1 MNSLFRE
8 LKDLFWEDSSVLRL
22 YFLAYFLL
30 GMNLAIFFV
39 YCPLFLPLMGFDS
52 ISGVSLLVGIPAC
65 STLIGQNFWG
75 ALCLKGDRF
84 KLLLLLGSI
93 SFAPLY
99 LFLALSTN
107 TQILFLYLAVHGF
120 LLGAFYPSTQ
130 TLGTL
135 VQSEKKGEIIGK
147 FLTYESA
154 GWGLACLCMGL
165 LTGIYAPSIEVY
177 SRVFLALSLINGL
190 IVFYLFLSFPSKI
203 QGLDWT
209 RIQSRGKTA
218 YKRLLQSPPVL
229 CLFVYILLVETGG
242 TMFFFFFSRY
252 FTGILGGSEEVLGY
266 AMTVCTILGI
276 LSLPIVGRVS
286 DKRGY
291 FSVLVFS
298 AISYFFV
305 FSLVNLTSNP
315 ILVIMIYAMP
325 IYPLISV
332 SANAG
337 IASITSES
345 ERAIGFGLLESVF
358 HGATLLSPLFG
369 GIFLSKIGLENLP
382 LATLVFVSLGICF
395 LPVMKFF
402 QDRNQENP
410 LIKSV

>member
-1 MNSLFRE
+1 
-8 LKDLFWEDSSVLRL
+8 
-22 YFLAYFLL
+22 
-30 GMNLAIFFV
+30 
-39 YCPLFLPLMGFDS
+39 
-52 ISGVSLLVGIPAC
+52 
-65 STLIGQNFWG
+65 
-75 ALCLKGDRF
+75 
-84 KLLLLLGSI
+84 
-93 SFAPLY
+93 
-99 LFLALSTN
+99 
-107 TQILFLYLAVHGF
+107 
-120 LLGAFYPSTQ
+120 
-130 TLGTL
+130 
-135 VQSEKKGEIIGK
+135 
-147 FLTYESA
+147 
-154 GWGLACLCMGL
+154 
-165 LTGIYAPSIEVY
+165 
-177 SRVFLALSLINGL
+177 
-190 IVFYLFLSFPSKI
+190 
-203 QGLDWT
+203 
-209 RIQSRGKTA
+209 
-218 YKRLLQSPPVL
+218 
-229 CLFVYILLVETGG
+229 
-242 TMFFFFFSRY
+242 MFFFFFSRY